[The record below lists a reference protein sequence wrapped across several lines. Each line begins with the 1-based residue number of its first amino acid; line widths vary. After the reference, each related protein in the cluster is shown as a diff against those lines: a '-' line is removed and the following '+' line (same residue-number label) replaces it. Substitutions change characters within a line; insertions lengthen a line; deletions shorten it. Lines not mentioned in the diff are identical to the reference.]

1 MKTDSKDTELLTPE
15 QRWGNRWDILLIFIA
30 VLGILAGFATFCVT
44 AYEKYLMEDYT
55 YIPAY
60 MMLVMVALIIWMR
73 IIQFVDKVVRRR
85 WLFSYVIDESDP
97 NVVKLF
103 GSVRLQD
110 VEHIKNRLLSV
121 RSNYRMEQNAH
132 ELYGCTMA
140 AVPASEEHL
149 AARAELKEW
158 GIKV

>member
-1 MKTDSKDTELLTPE
+1 
-15 QRWGNRWDILLIFIA
+15 
-30 VLGILAGFATFCVT
+30 
-44 AYEKYLMEDYT
+44 
-55 YIPAY
+55 
-60 MMLVMVALIIWMR
+60 MR

-85 WLFSYVIDESDP
+85 WLFSYVIDERDP

-121 RSNYRMEQNAH
+121 RRNYRIEQNAH

>member
-1 MKTDSKDTELLTPE
+1 MKTDSKDSELLTPE

-30 VLGILAGFATFCVT
+30 VLGILAGFAAFCVT
-44 AYEKYLMEDYT
+44 AYEKYLMEEYT
-55 YIPAY
+55 YIPPY

-85 WLFSYVIDESDP
+85 WLFSYFIDESDP

-121 RSNYRMEQNAH
+121 RSNYRIEQNAH

>member
-1 MKTDSKDTELLTPE
+1 MESKDTKLLTPE
-15 QRWGNRWDILLIFIA
+15 QRRGGFWNMFLISIA
-30 VLGILAGFATFCVT
+30 VLGILTGIVICCVV
-44 AYEKYLMEDYT
+44 AYGHYLTEDFYKT
-55 YIPAY
+55 LSSI
-60 MMLVMVALIIWMR
+60 VFTMVVILFWMK
-73 IIQFVDKVVRRR
+73 IIQFVDMFFRRF
-85 WLFSYVIDESDP
+85 LLCSYIIDESDP

-103 GSVRLQD
+103 GTVRLLD
-110 VEHIKNRLLSV
+110 LGHAKYRLLSI
-121 RSNYRMEQNAH
+121 RSNYKIEPNAH